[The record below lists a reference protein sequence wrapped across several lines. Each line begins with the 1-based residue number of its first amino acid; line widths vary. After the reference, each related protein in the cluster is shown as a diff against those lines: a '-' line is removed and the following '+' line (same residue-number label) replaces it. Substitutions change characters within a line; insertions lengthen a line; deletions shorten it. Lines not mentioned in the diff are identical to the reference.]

1 MASMSG
7 HYELQ
12 FLLSHPHSSNVRLAS
27 YERFNALLSP
37 HKEEVSTTLFIST
50 SFYPFLLSSSAPSL
64 LSPLRKMRPLFS
76 LYLAVLLTTSG
87 ASPTAVQQ
95 QTCTSPATVEDA
107 CKLVANKQASVGYD
121 FCVKSLGK
129 VTSLS
134 GSVDLREI
142 AVVATRLAVDHAAST
157 EAKIEELMDLETN
170 PKVKR
175 CFSACLDVYG
185 DAVEH
190 MKDALDNL
198 SNRLYP
204 RASALVGG
212 AVNAADKCEESFK
225 DAKGSFTLA
234 AVDKDF
240 GRLASIAHGII
251 VSLE

>member
-1 MASMSG
+1 
-7 HYELQ
+7 
-12 FLLSHPHSSNVRLAS
+12 
-27 YERFNALLSP
+27 
-37 HKEEVSTTLFIST
+37 
-50 SFYPFLLSSSAPSL
+50 
-64 LSPLRKMRPLFS
+64 MRPLFS

-87 ASPTAVQQ
+87 AFPTAVLQ
-95 QTCTSPATVEDA
+95 QTCTSPTTVEDA
-107 CKLVANKQASVGYD
+107 CKLVANKKASVSYD
-121 FCVKSLGK
+121 FCVKALGS

-170 PKVKR
+170 PTVKH

-190 MKDALDNL
+190 MKNALDNL
-198 SNRLYP
+198 SNQLYP
-204 RASALVGG
+204 RASALVGD
-212 AVNAADKCEESFK
+212 ALDTADKCEESFK
-225 DAKGSFTLA
+225 DAKGSFPLA
-234 AVDKDF
+234 TVDKDF